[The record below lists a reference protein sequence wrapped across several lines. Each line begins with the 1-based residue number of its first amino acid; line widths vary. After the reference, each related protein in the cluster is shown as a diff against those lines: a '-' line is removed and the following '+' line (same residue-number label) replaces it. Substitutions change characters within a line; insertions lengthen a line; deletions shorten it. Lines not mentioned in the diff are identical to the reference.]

1 MSAHHQRGEAK
12 AIAILISALA
22 FLLGI
27 AVGSFLN
34 VVVYRLPRGQSIL
47 WPPSRCPHCGQ
58 QLSWRDNV
66 PVAGWLLL
74 RGQCRYCS
82 GPISVRYP
90 LVEFSTGLLFL
101 LAVWRFPQ
109 AIPMVGYCALISWL
123 LALSLIDLDTMR
135 LPNALTQPGLV
146 AGLAFHS
153 ALGWQTAGPAGL
165 AYQLVMSILAAV
177 IGIWLF
183 EGIAFA
189 GSLVYGQTA
198 MGGGDAKLAAMLGA
212 WLGWQQ
218 MLLASFLA
226 CGLGALLGAVGIA
239 SGQLSRRQ
247 AMPFGPFLALGG
259 VLSLFVGRLLIVTY
273 LGWFS

>member
-1 MSAHHQRGEAK
+1 M
-12 AIAILISALA
+12 
-22 FLLGI
+22 
-27 AVGSFLN
+27 GSFLN